1 LGPEGALVVLASTLE
16 DDMLDEMLD
25 STDEELMPE
34 ELVSIADGLDSDDE
48 ELKEVMVALTLA
60 EVEDV

>member
-1 LGPEGALVVLASTLE
+1 
-16 DDMLDEMLD
+16 MLD